1 MLALVACG
9 TSGEAQPQRQPP
21 PAPAPAAA
29 APRFLDEAARLAKST
44 DDLIALARA
53 HLARGETAA
62 AGADLKRI
70 PREDGPAQKLA
81 DLDVRSLL
89 GEDETTA
96 LQAFSL
102 RDERPE
108 AVADAF
114 ATVESKPARAVV
126 AAAIVR
132 SDDFARIVGHF
143 KETGALVPATAG
155 WDALVAA
162 CAEDPE
168 KLRVLAEAARQLGAG
183 DVAAKLIHAAAGQGT
198 GMELAS
204 ELALQHDPK
213 LAREVADRPVAKP
226 ATQLEVVGQAFAA
239 SGLEA
244 LLGNR
249 AASQAL
255 EPTTQ
260 AILAIDDRI
269 RTIGLLD
276 AAHAALAVLAVERG
290 DQPVAAERFRALSSA
305 QSAGIAAAGLA
316 DNGFRAA
323 AIALLLEIP
332 AKYRAAAA
340 TGIIEVDVWRGDL
353 AKAAAL
359 AAEYKTAFETVALGY
374 ARAGDGDG
382 VASTLALDRS
392 PTASITRLVVRMQLA
407 WSLARHGKCD
417 RARPLASELA
427 NAITYAIVARF
438 CPP

>member
-1 MLALVACG
+1 MRLVALLALVACG

-21 PAPAPAAA
+21 PAPALAAA

-53 HLARGETAA
+53 HLRARRDRGRRGRSRVDPARGWPRAEAGRPRRAIAARRGQDDRA
-62 AGADLKRI
+62 AGIL
-70 PREDGPAQKLA
+70 
-81 DLDVRSLL
+81 
-89 GEDETTA
+89 
-96 LQAFSL
+96 L

-226 ATQLEVVGQAFAA
+226 ATQLEVVGQVPAA

-249 AASQAL
+249 AVAGAGAHHGSY
-255 EPTTQ
+255 PR
-260 AILAIDDRI
+260 DR
-269 RTIGLLD
+269 RSYLNHRAPGCR
-276 AAHAALAVLAVERG
+276 ARRARGPRGRARRPARRRRAVPRAVVR
-290 DQPVAAERFRALSSA
+290 AERR
-305 QSAGIAAAGLA
+305 
-316 DNGFRAA
+316 
-323 AIALLLEIP
+323 
-332 AKYRAAAA
+332 
-340 TGIIEVDVWRGDL
+340 
-353 AKAAAL
+353 
-359 AAEYKTAFETVALGY
+359 
-374 ARAGDGDG
+374 
-382 VASTLALDRS
+382 
-392 PTASITRLVVRMQLA
+392 
-407 WSLARHGKCD
+407 
-417 RARPLASELA
+417 
-427 NAITYAIVARF
+427 
-438 CPP
+438 